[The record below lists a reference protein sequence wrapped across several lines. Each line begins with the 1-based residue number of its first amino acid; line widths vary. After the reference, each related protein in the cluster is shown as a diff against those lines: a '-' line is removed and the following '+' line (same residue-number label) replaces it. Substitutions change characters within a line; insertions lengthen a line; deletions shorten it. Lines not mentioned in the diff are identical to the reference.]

1 MKSRRFTDEQI
12 VAILKE
18 HEAGVTAEELA
29 RIHGVSRNTIYNWK
43 KKYGGLDVSDT
54 KRLSQLEEENRRLK
68 KMVAEQLL
76 DIDALKSALSRKW

>member
-43 KKYGGLDVSDT
+43 KKYGGMDVSDAR
-54 KRLSQLEEENRRLK
+54 RLSQLEEENRRLK
-68 KMVAEQLL
+68 KMVAEQAL
-76 DIDALKSALSRKW
+76 DIDALKSVLSKKW